1 MYYYRKN
8 SADTAPML
16 LLLLFSLTVTLQFQ
30 ARTVALPGPNCLK
43 RCGDVEIQYPFGVG
57 AGCAM
62 EGFELNCTK
71 TKDGRSF
78 LTIFGEIPVRNIL
91 LPDGQVR
98 IMKHISSMFYNRSTK
113 KIEYSLWGQ
122 DLYDTP
128 YRYSWESNMFTVIG
142 VNTLAYMADST
153 VSTVDS
159 LYNKN
164 SFMITYG

>member
-16 LLLLFSLTVTLQFQ
+16 LLPLLSLAVTLQFQ

-62 EGFELNCTK
+62 EGFELNCIK

-78 LTIFGEIPVRNIL
+78 LTILGEIPVRNIL

-98 IMKHISSMFYNRSTK
+98 IMKHISSMSYNRSTK
-113 KIEYSLWGQ
+113 ELDYSIWGGN
-122 DLYDTP
+122 LYDTP
-128 YRYSWESNMFTVIG
+128 FRYSEKSNKFTVIG
-142 VNTLAYMADST
+142 VNTFATMTDND
-153 VSTVDS
+153 VSRFS
-159 LYNKN
+159 EKARIHLYDY
-164 SFMITYG
+164 TYG